1 MATTTGKNFKQ
12 IIIYICVYICI
23 FFHRNT
29 IYGAAQSEV
38 WQSDHS
44 KVKDI
49 IALLQSKHQT
59 FANFT

>member
-1 MATTTGKNFKQ
+1 MTTTGKNFRQ
-12 IIIYICVYICI
+12 IIIYMCVYIY

-29 IYGAAQSEV
+29 TYGAAQSEV
-38 WQSDHS
+38 WQSDHP